1 MLTSGDDVTQ
11 CHSISLTAV
20 VNLASHVSHYLFCPL
35 GNQLL
40 LEAIKYSIQLHHHR
54 LQLLFIL

>member
-20 VNLASHVSHYLFCPL
+20 VYLPSHFSHYLFCPL

-40 LEAIKYSIQLHHHR
+40 LEAIKHSIELHQQR